1 MVLSRAHIVKTAY
14 IFCGFNDG
22 TIVIWKLNWKKKKIV
37 NILLNG
43 HSVTPVKF
51 LISRENRKLVSA
63 CLAGDIVYWNIKKK
77 CGIFRIKK
85 AHNGVIKGLIF
96 QKPYEIKS
104 TYILSAGE
112 DGFIKIWE
120 QVKGIC
126 IKVIDFLKYDLNNLF
141 FLHENLFLILY
152 DLKNVILCMLKKNL
166 DHHTIGIKKKIQI
179 KKPENLSVFSKFEFL
194 INYQKKKIELAY
206 IDKKSFLN
214 KLENKEIARKKKLNS
229 HVSFSTDGN
238 IFGID
243 LFLDRV
249 KDLVYLL
256 VQYHD
261 PEAVDLFKFSKKKF
275 IECPKEVKITRIC
288 RKILDNHKSGVRDI
302 LWHSNDR
309 FILALCS
316 VSKNIYNWHLK
327 TRKCVN
333 IIKTL
338 SKGLCIDLFDLNS
351 FLIGTNDGN
360 IEIYDFFTGK
370 LIWKKINAHFGP
382 IWNIQFS
389 KNTSSFYS
397 GGSDGI
403 LRLWQIETNE
413 IVLSKKLFVRDKILL
428 IKSSQKNNFLILTGI
443 SSNIWIFD
451 LSTFQFCLSLQ
462 GHSLPIISLE
472 ISQNCGILFS
482 GSLDNTLRIWNILD
496 KNLIKLIS
504 LNNSIVTTIV
514 IQPSSPNFFT
524 GSKNG
529 LIKYWDGKI
538 YCLLTEVNFHQ
549 KVVLSLKFSESE
561 RFIASCSKDKLIA
574 VWKFVKEREIKNT
587 LPSLNPISNDSKLKK
602 LLQTVCE
609 NEKKRSKAIRCYIY
623 ASYFIYRFFEKT
635 SKSRISNLTKYL
647 TAKEIGYLLNTLV
660 IILDSEAFFDISF
673 ILQNVC
679 FFIMNLNKSKI
690 LKKNHEIFSRLKK
703 RTLFY
708 ISKNENINSGILDH
722 IKNFII

>member
-1 MVLSRAHIVKTAY
+1 M
-14 IFCGFNDG
+14 
-22 TIVIWKLNWKKKKIV
+22 
-37 NILLNG
+37 
-43 HSVTPVKF
+43 
-51 LISRENRKLVSA
+51 
-63 CLAGDIVYWNIKKK
+63 
-77 CGIFRIKK
+77 
-85 AHNGVIKGLIF
+85 
-96 QKPYEIKS
+96 
-104 TYILSAGE
+104 
-112 DGFIKIWE
+112 
-120 QVKGIC
+120 
-126 IKVIDFLKYDLNNLF
+126 
-141 FLHENLFLILY
+141 
-152 DLKNVILCMLKKNL
+152 
-166 DHHTIGIKKKIQI
+166 
-179 KKPENLSVFSKFEFL
+179 
-194 INYQKKKIELAY
+194 
-206 IDKKSFLN
+206 
-214 KLENKEIARKKKLNS
+214 
-229 HVSFSTDGN
+229 
-238 IFGID
+238 
-243 LFLDRV
+243 
-249 KDLVYLL
+249 
-256 VQYHD
+256 
-261 PEAVDLFKFSKKKF
+261 
-275 IECPKEVKITRIC
+275 
-288 RKILDNHKSGVRDI
+288 
-302 LWHSNDR
+302 
-309 FILALCS
+309 
-316 VSKNIYNWHLK
+316 SKNIYNWHLK

-561 RFIASCSKDKLIA
+561 RFIASCHDTS
-574 VWKFVKEREIKNT
+574 
-587 LPSLNPISNDSKLKK
+587 
-602 LLQTVCE
+602 C
-609 NEKKRSKAIRCYIY
+609 
-623 ASYFIYRFFEKT
+623 AS
-635 SKSRISNLTKYL
+635 S
-647 TAKEIGYLLNTLV
+647 
-660 IILDSEAFFDISF
+660 
-673 ILQNVC
+673 
-679 FFIMNLNKSKI
+679 
-690 LKKNHEIFSRLKK
+690 IFCDCSA
-703 RTLFY
+703 
-708 ISKNENINSGILDH
+708 N
-722 IKNFII
+722 